1 VPDPAD
7 APAVVSW
14 KQMDFGVDVDVWPWV
29 WLIVAIGFALIEL
42 TVLGG
47 SFVLLPFA
55 ASAFAA
61 AILAYYDVA
70 IEVQWAVFLAGGAL
84 LFLVLARWARGF
96 LKENQLTPGVGAE
109 RLVGRPGIVT
119 VDIDPDDTNRR
130 GRVSVDGEVWGA
142 LTTREHALPA
152 GMKIRV
158 AAMQGTRVVVEP
170 LDVSAQGESAT

>member
-1 VPDPAD
+1 
-7 APAVVSW
+7 
-14 KQMDFGVDVDVWPWV
+14 MDLGVDADVWPWV

-55 ASAFAA
+55 ASAFVA
-61 AILAYYDVA
+61 AILAHYDVS
-70 IEVQWAVFLAGGAL
+70 IEVQWAVFLAGGAV
-84 LFLVLARWARGF
+84 LFLILARWARGH
-96 LKENQLTPGVGAE
+96 LRDNQLTPGVGAD

-119 VDIDPDDTNRR
+119 VDINPDDTDRR

-142 LTTREHALPA
+142 LANNERPLPA
-152 GMKIRV
+152 GMKVRV

-170 LDVSAQGESAT
+170 LDPSAQGDLQP

>member
-1 VPDPAD
+1 
-7 APAVVSW
+7 
-14 KQMDFGVDVDVWPWV
+14 MDLGLDLNVWPWV

-70 IEVQWAVFLAGGAL
+70 IEVQWAVFLVGGAL
-84 LFLVLARWARGF
+84 LFILLARWARGF
-96 LKENQLTPGVGAE
+96 LQENQLTPGVGAD
-109 RLVGRPGIVT
+109 RLVGRLGIVT
-119 VDIDPDDTNRR
+119 VDIDPDDTDRR
-130 GRVSVDGEVWGA
+130 GRVAVDGEVWGA
-142 LTTREHALPA
+142 LTTVERSLPA
-152 GMKIRV
+152 GMKVRV

-170 LDVSAQGESAT
+170 LDVSAQGEGQT